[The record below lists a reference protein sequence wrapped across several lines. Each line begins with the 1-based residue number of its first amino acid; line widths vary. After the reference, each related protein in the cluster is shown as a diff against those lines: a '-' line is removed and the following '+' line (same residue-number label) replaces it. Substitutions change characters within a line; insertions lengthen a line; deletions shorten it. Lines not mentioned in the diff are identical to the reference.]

1 MMHDTP
7 DRPPILTIGY
17 GSRSM
22 EDFISTLQRYGVHYV
37 IDIRSAPYSRYKPE
51 FSKDGLDSA
60 LDMAGIRYVYMG
72 DALGGRPDDTDCYDA
87 EGKVDY
93 ESVKTKSFY
102 QAGLERIATA
112 FEQRN
117 HVVLMCS
124 EGKPQDCHRSK
135 LIGVS
140 LDEAAIPVE
149 HIDENGDLKSQEEV
163 MVIVRPQPSLFEEFD
178 SLTSRKKY
186 PSSGSAQDLPYE
198 DDNAWQ

>member
-1 MMHDTP
+1 MTHDTP

-22 EDFISTLQRYGVHYV
+22 EDFIATLQRYGVRYV

-51 FSKDGLDSA
+51 FSKDA
-60 LDMAGIRYVYMG
+60 LDGALDEAGIRYVFMG
-72 DALGGRPDDTDCYDA
+72 DALGGRPDDAECYDA

-93 ESVKTKSFY
+93 ETVKTKPFY
-102 QAGLERIATA
+102 RAGLERIATA
-112 FEQRN
+112 FEQQN

-140 LDEAAIPVE
+140 LDEAGIPVQ

-178 SLTSRKKY
+178 ALTSRKKY
-186 PSSGSAQDLPYE
+186 APGSSVQALPDDDE
-198 DDNAWQ
+198 DAWQ